1 MKKNLLS
8 VVVCAVLLISSSSA
22 FAGLR
27 QGAKE
32 LGLNITGGY
41 GESEGLKS
49 GDVGAQVSF
58 GYFLTDKIQI
68 GGSLMD
74 IYSGSKADGGA
85 GVDTNFLN
93 LALQAKFYAPW
104 ERASA
109 PFHSY
114 IGPHLGVTTMY
125 TEGADGE
132 GSTMSGFAV
141 GGMIGFDVFF
151 NEDVALNG
159 EARYTHSELSS
170 DDFDSKRDDIRGL
183 LGFKVFFG
191 GK

>member
-1 MKKNLLS
+1 MKKSLLS
-8 VVVCAVLLISSSSA
+8 FIVVTMLLSASAA

-41 GESEGLKS
+41 TQNEGNSKS
-49 GDVGAQVSF
+49 GDVGAQVSV
-58 GYFLTDKIQI
+58 GYFITEKIQV
-68 GGSLMD
+68 GCSVMD
-74 IYSGSKADGGA
+74 IYSGTKSPA
-85 GVDTNFLN
+85 GDATNFNMLN
-93 LALQAKFYAPW
+93 IAAQAKFYMPW

-114 IGPHLGVTTMY
+114 IGPHAGFTSIY
-125 TEGADGE
+125 SDAGADGTTIT
-132 GSTMSGFAV
+132 GLALGAMV
-141 GGMIGFDVFF
+141 GFDLFV

-159 EARYTHSELSS
+159 EARYTHSELSG
-170 DDFDSKRDDIRGL
+170 DFDSKSDDIRGL